1 MHRGRGSW
9 SCHLDQIGRHQ
20 GRCRTKGAIGVH
32 ELKLVEIRQR
42 ETRGVGGDDEPDVDV
57 RLDVELVPKR
67 EIEFEAQ
74 RKR

>member
-1 MHRGRGSW
+1 M
-9 SCHLDQIGRHQ
+9 
-20 GRCRTKGAIGVH
+20 AIVVH
-32 ELKLVEIRQR
+32 GLILVEVRQR
-42 ETRGVGGDDEPDVDV
+42 ETRGVGGDDDEPDVDV